1 MIKKPKDQTPEQR
14 LASVRQEIKNLKAMA
29 RRPFQSAE
37 KLELLINL
45 RRSAQAEEKLI
56 QKHLEWVANGR
67 PMFHKLGYHD
77 HTPEQYHAVLALRA
91 AEGNQHPNRKATEAF
106 STEAAS

>member
-1 MIKKPKDQTPEQR
+1 MIKKPKDLKAEQR

-29 RRPFQSAE
+29 RRPFQSAA

-56 QKHLEWVANGR
+56 QKHLDWVANGR
-67 PMFHKLGYHD
+67 PLFHKLGYHG
-77 HTPEQYHAVLALRA
+77 HTPEKIREVLAQRA
-91 AEGNQHPNRKATEAF
+91 ADNRGRT
-106 STEAAS
+106 